1 MQTSG
6 LSRHER
12 GRGVGDGADAR
23 GLVPQL
29 PHQLDER
36 LARPGLVLDDED
48 VHGRASPSPVLR
60 RSGATREARRAGPRV
75 RRAGGG
81 LRRIRCTARARKSS
95 SARSS
100 PRGRWKSRSGF
111 ASPLPPR
118 ASIRRATRPGA
129 DSARSRGG
137 APPGSRDRRNH
148 DQGPQ
153 GVDRGEAPQQEP
165 GPGRRALLERNP
177 GDAAEIADRGVLGR
191 LARDAREARQEVDE
205 PAGGGEVGLRRREPG
220 PRGKN
225 RSQEP
230 SARRRSRSSSFTP
243 AAESGSA
250 RACRSVPSASA
261 TPPGRSGGSASFICG
276 VLYAKHRPAR
286 RERQ

>member
-1 MQTSG
+1 MPS
-6 LSRHER
+6 LSRRSQVPGHER
-12 GRGVGDGADAR
+12 SATS
-23 GLVPQL
+23 
-29 PHQLDER
+29 
-36 LARPGLVLDDED
+36 RPS
-48 VHGRASPSPVLR
+48 RSTSWRRPPSD
-60 RSGATREARRAGPRV
+60 SMH
-75 RRAGGG
+75 
-81 LRRIRCTARARKSS
+81 ARARKRS

-129 DSARSRGG
+129 DSSCSRGG
-137 APPGSRDRRNH
+137 APSGSRERRN
-148 DQGPQ
+148 QTR
-153 GVDRGEAPQQEP
+153 VRRASIVARRRSRSRGRQA
-165 GPGRRALLERNP
+165 RALLERNP

-191 LARDAREARQEVDE
+191 LARDAREAWQEVDE
-205 PAGGGEVGLRRREPG
+205 PAGGGEVGLRRREPC
-220 PRGKN
+220 PRGKD
-225 RSQEP
+225 RSQERR
-230 SARRRSRSSSFTP
+230 ARRRSRSSSFTP